1 MLITLENNH
10 FIDIARDDIT
20 LWHGAKLIREITAE
34 ESMALI
40 RERDLAMELREIE
53 LREIEEADNEY
64 RRELMEED

>member
-1 MLITLENNH
+1 MLITLENNCY
-10 FIDIARDDIT
+10 IDIARDDIT
-20 LWHGAKLIREITAE
+20 LWRGAKLIREITAE

-40 RERDLAMELREIE
+40 REMDLAMELREIE